1 MSSPAVLSREE
12 INDLIDDI
20 TRIFMHDLVTG
31 SLVLSIAYRSLMA
44 ARPGLL
50 EELKENT
57 EKRAD
62 FVEEICQQVEMEEI
76 DRLPS

>member
-1 MSSPAVLSREE
+1 MSSSSILSREE
-12 INDLIDDI
+12 IGELIDNI

-57 EKRAD
+57 EKRTD
-62 FVEEICQQVEMEEI
+62 FVEEICQQVEIDEI
-76 DRLPS
+76 ERVLS